1 VDLLK
6 SSEPF
11 LKLEERK
18 RSKKDM
24 ISKVEAGSHLKF
36 SDKETEILVLYSQPQ
51 GTVCQGPKNQTMNP
65 Y

>member
-1 VDLLK
+1 
-6 SSEPF
+6 
-11 LKLEERK
+11 
-18 RSKKDM
+18 M